1 MAALTIQDASN
12 GANVTLAAASGG
24 GDTVAGGSR
33 ASGWDIGVAL
43 LVQNGG
49 AGAITVS
56 IDGVAQTALPN
67 TAGANLA
74 VYPLYATQYGK
85 VRAITYTGVTSV
97 TVAAVRT
104 SPAP

>member
-1 MAALTIQDASN
+1 MAALTIQDASA
-12 GANVTLAAASGG
+12 GANVTLGAATGG

-33 ASGWDIGVAL
+33 AAGWDLGVYL
-43 LVQNGG
+43 LVLNGG

-67 TAGANLA
+67 TAGSNLA
-74 VYPLYATQYGK
+74 VYPLYAGQFGK
-85 VRAITYTGVTSV
+85 VRAITYSGVTSV

-104 SPAP
+104 TPAP